1 MNNDKRTYKHYLL
14 RLLYTDI
21 HQYYIKIFY
30 NILHIQNKV
39 APHSIKGYYD
49 NVAFIWED
57 KVYWKSKTYPA
68 NHSLSRVKIIPHET
82 LHKEM
87 EEYTQGVK
95 DLDKEYKVV
104 ERFIVVLTNFCH
116 SSKDIER
123 VLGTTIYQAL
133 MTTIPIITKSTIS
146 KVIPDEEIEAF
157 KKEHQQYIDMIN
169 NRYLENIILSGVH
182 HGN

>member
-1 MNNDKRTYKHYLL
+1 MDNDRRIYKHYLL
-14 RLLYTDI
+14 RLLYADI
-21 HQYYIKIFY
+21 HQYYTKIFN
-30 NILHIQNKV
+30 NILHSQNRV
-39 APHSIKGYYD
+39 SPHSKYSS
-49 NVAFIWED
+49 NVALIWKD
-57 KVYWKSKTYPA
+57 RVYWKNKTYSA
-68 NHSLSRVKIIPHET
+68 NHSLFRVKITPHET

-116 SSKDIER
+116 STKDIER

-133 MTTIPIITKSTIS
+133 LTTLPITTNSTIPKFT
-146 KVIPDEEIEAF
+146 PDEEIEAF